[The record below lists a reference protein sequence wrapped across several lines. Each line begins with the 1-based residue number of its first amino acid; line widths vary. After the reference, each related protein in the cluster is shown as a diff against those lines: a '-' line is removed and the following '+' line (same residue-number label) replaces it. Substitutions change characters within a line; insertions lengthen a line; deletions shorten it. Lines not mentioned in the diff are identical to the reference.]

1 MKLSIE
7 GIKCVLEESKKQMLS
22 WKSIASMESKHG
34 KINSTLDAVL
44 NGKVRWWYNPVTAEL
59 QPMANERLNDYPTVE
74 PNSYFHGSTINNS
87 WILVFNTSNGYLVQ

>member
-7 GIKCVLEESKKQMLS
+7 EINCVLEESKKQMLS
-22 WKSIASMESKHG
+22 WKDKS
-34 KINSTLDAVL
+34 VL

-87 WILVFNTSNGYLVQ
+87 WILVFNTNNGSVVQ